1 VSYWT
6 VIQANHK
13 LLALNRKAQPTSLAE
28 DLFGRA
34 GFETYLPRI
43 KVRTDGIVRIRPLFA
58 SYCFVRVS
66 IERWSPVAFTPGV
79 IRVLMNGEHPAAL
92 NDKII
97 DAIRRREKKGFV
109 QLPRGPQIGE
119 QVRVVGGQFAGHI
132 GLYAGQ
138 TPHERERVLLEL
150 LGRSVRVE
158 LAQADRVEG
167 MSP

>member
-1 VSYWT
+1 MPT
-6 VIQANHK
+6 
-13 LLALNRKAQPTSLAE
+13 RKSKISTLAE
-28 DLFGRA
+28 DLFARA

-43 KVRTDGIVRIRPLFA
+43 KVRADGIVRIRPLFP

-79 IRVLMNGEHPAAL
+79 IRLLMVGDVPAAL
-92 NDKII
+92 NDSVI
-97 DAIRRREKKGFV
+97 DAIRGREKKGFV

-119 QVRVVGGQFAGHI
+119 KVRVVGGQFAGHI

-138 TPHERERVLLEL
+138 SPHERERVLLEL

>member
-1 VSYWT
+1 VSFWT
-6 VIQANHK
+6 VVQADRR

-43 KVRTDGIVRIRPLFA
+43 KVRTDGIVRIRPLFS
-58 SYCFVRVS
+58 SYVFVRVA
-66 IERWSPVAFTPGV
+66 IERWSPIAFTPGV
-79 IRVLMNGEHPAAL
+79 IRVLMNGDHPAAL
-92 NDKII
+92 NDAVI
-97 DAIRRREKKGFV
+97 DAIRGREKKGFV

-119 QVRVVGGQFAGHI
+119 RVRVVGGQFAGHI

-138 TPHERERVLLEL
+138 SPHERERVLLEL

-158 LAQADRVEG
+158 LAASDRIEG
-167 MSP
+167 IQP